1 MAKRRKY
8 NEQDKEEAFS
18 LFAEGWTVRGIADE
32 MNKRNKYKMNKST
45 VNRWALNE
53 NWIDRKAKVM
63 KDVRDKT
70 GQKATDSIT
79 RAIGMGKGVQA
90 SFIKQLKE
98 GMEIRPHEAYQWT
111 HMLLRL
117 EEGLN
122 ARDILIEE
130 VAQLSKEAMDKAGIP
145 PEKQAKFAAEYS
157 ALMKTLKKD

>member
-1 MAKRRKY
+1 MANKRKRY
-8 NEQDKEEAFS
+8 TEDIKEEAFS
-18 LFAEGWTVRGIADE
+18 LFAEGWSVRGIADE
-32 MNKRNKYKMNKST
+32 MNKRYKYNMNKST

-53 NWIDRKAKVM
+53 SWLERKAKVM
-63 KDVRDKT
+63 KD
-70 GQKATDSIT
+70 
-79 RAIGMGKGVQA
+79 GMGKGVQA

-145 PEKQAKFAAEYS
+145 QEKQAKFAAEYS